1 MTVTYVIDGRK
12 IGTLEDFW
20 DVVGQEIGVDGYF
33 GRNLDAFAD
42 CLRGGYGTPEDGDWV
57 IEWRDHEVSRRNLG
71 HPETARQLELRLG
84 RCHPATAGRSPPSWP
99 PPARGRGRRSSTGWS
114 GSSRRSTRGACASRR
129 AVPLDRPLR

>member
-20 DVVGQEIGVDGYF
+20 DVVGQEIGDDGYF

-42 CLRGGYGTPEDGDWV
+42 CLRGGYGTPDDEDWV

-71 HPETARQLELRLG
+71 YPETARQLQLRLA
-84 RCHPATAGRSPPSWP
+84 RCHPANREYVAAELAAARAGK
-99 PPARGRGRRSSTGWS
+99 
-114 GSSRRSTRGACASRR
+114 GATVFDWLVRIIEEEH
-129 AVPLDRPLR
+129 PGGLRLA